1 VERATMDKGKEV
13 LEANEVKAFY
23 SMMESYRKK
32 IDVYKSISENFKN
45 DGALEISRDFS
56 NLAGIYEEMF
66 KSMKSLD
73 DLIKEARE
81 TL

>member
-1 VERATMDKGKEV
+1 MDKGKQILSDYSE
-13 LEANEVKAFY
+13 NAFL
-23 SMMESYRKK
+23 SLMASYKKK
-32 IDVYKSISENFKN
+32 IDVYKGISEHFKN

-66 KSMKSLD
+66 LSMKSLD